1 MKKYFLLLVTAG
13 LVLSGCN
20 SENLIVDPVQSN
32 SNVKQ
37 SQSLVIET
45 GFIQL
50 PVIKQTGNNIASD
63 LTDTDLIY
71 GNKGGELEVEGKLGI
86 AKSSV
91 VEVHGTLD
99 IPKGAFK
106 GSKTLSMSADKN
118 STSVT
123 FGPSGS
129 FFDKSLLLDLEYKGL
144 NLVGIDVS
152 KIKFVYLSSDGIYS
166 IIPNDGIQVDVK
178 EGKLEVH
185 GAQIDHFSRFGFV
198 R

>member
-20 SENLIVDPVQSN
+20 SENLLVDPAQSN

-37 SQSLVIET
+37 SQQFVIET
-45 GFIQL
+45 SFLNL
-50 PVIKQTGNNIASD
+50 PVMKQTGNSVASN
-63 LTDTDLIY
+63 LTDVALIY

-185 GAQIDHFSRFGFV
+185 
-198 R
+198 